1 MYNDATESRVA
12 PHFAML
18 TTTMNATTNARAV
31 RVVTRAERVNNQR
44 SSSPLGRRALVFR
57 GTALPLFLGSVL
69 NFEGER
75 PTNLGV
81 GSFNGMST
89 GLSLCPPSPNCVGTA
104 DEFNDSLHY
113 VPAWTYNDEE
123 KIARSGAE
131 ATRTSAAQALEQLV
145 DVVNTTDCDGFE
157 ATIVERKND
166 YLRVEY
172 KSPFFGFV
180 DDVEFWFPA
189 DTEKQKSRVEY
200 RSASRLGQS
209 DGDANRKRIK
219 ALRVALQKKY
229 GWKSVGFS

>member
-1 MYNDATESRVA
+1 
-12 PHFAML
+12 
-18 TTTMNATTNARAV
+18 MNATTNARAV
-31 RVVTRAERVNNQR
+31 RVVTRAERINNQR

-219 ALRVALQKKY
+219 ALRVALQKQY

>member
-1 MYNDATESRVA
+1 
-12 PHFAML
+12 
-18 TTTMNATTNARAV
+18 MNATTNARAV

>member
-1 MYNDATESRVA
+1 LYNDATESRVA
-12 PHFAML
+12 PHLAVL

-31 RVVTRAERVNNQR
+31 RVVTRAERVNKQR

>member
-1 MYNDATESRVA
+1 
-12 PHFAML
+12 
-18 TTTMNATTNARAV
+18 
-31 RVVTRAERVNNQR
+31 
-44 SSSPLGRRALVFR
+44 
-57 GTALPLFLGSVL
+57 
-69 NFEGER
+69 
-75 PTNLGV
+75 
-81 GSFNGMST
+81 MST

-113 VPAWTYNDEE
+113 VPAWTYTDEE

>member
-1 MYNDATESRVA
+1 
-12 PHFAML
+12 ML

>member
-1 MYNDATESRVA
+1 
-12 PHFAML
+12 ML

-123 KIARSGAE
+123 KIARGGAE

>member
-1 MYNDATESRVA
+1 LYNDATESRVA
-12 PHFAML
+12 PHLAVL

-31 RVVTRAERVNNQR
+31 RIVTRAERVNNQR

>member
-1 MYNDATESRVA
+1 LYNDATESRVA
-12 PHFAML
+12 PHLAVL

>member
-1 MYNDATESRVA
+1 
-12 PHFAML
+12 ML
-18 TTTMNATTNARAV
+18 ARASARPCV
-31 RVVTRAERVNNQR
+31 RAGAQRAPER
-44 SSSPLGRRALVFR
+44 SRRFVLRGVAAPVLV
-57 GTALPLFLGSVL
+57 GSLL

-75 PTNLGV
+75 PRLGV
-81 GSFNGMST
+81 GSFNGVST
-89 GLSLCPPSPNCVGTA
+89 GLALCPSTPNCVGTA
-104 DEFNDSLHY
+104 DEFNDTLHY
-113 VPAWTYNDEE
+113 IPAWTYNDEE

>member
-12 PHFAML
+12 PHFAVL

>member
-1 MYNDATESRVA
+1 
-12 PHFAML
+12 ML
-18 TTTMNATTNARAV
+18 TTTMTTTTTARAG
-31 RVVTRAERVNNQR
+31 RVVTRAEPVNNQPP

-75 PTNLGV
+75 PKNLGV

-123 KIARSGAE
+123 KIARGAE
-131 ATRTSAAQALEQLV
+131 ATSAAQALEQLV

-157 ATIVERKND
+157 ATIVERKDD

-172 KSPFFGFV
+172 QSPFFGFV

>member
-1 MYNDATESRVA
+1 LYNDATESRVT
-12 PHFAML
+12 PHFAVL

>member
-12 PHFAML
+12 PHLAVL

-157 ATIVERKND
+157 ATIVDRKND

>member
-1 MYNDATESRVA
+1 M
-12 PHFAML
+12 
-18 TTTMNATTNARAV
+18 MNATTNARAV

>member
-1 MYNDATESRVA
+1 
-12 PHFAML
+12 ML
-18 TTTMNATTNARAV
+18 TTTMTTTTTARAV
-31 RVVTRAERVNNQR
+31 RVVTRAERVNNQPPPP

-75 PTNLGV
+75 PKNLGV

-123 KIARSGAE
+123 KIARGAE
-131 ATRTSAAQALEQLV
+131 ATSAKKALEQLV

-157 ATIVERKND
+157 ATIVERKDD

-180 DDVEFWFPA
+180 DDVEFWFPE
-189 DTEKQKSRVEY
+189 DTSKQKSRVEY